1 MNYGLFRCIISIMET
16 KEFSL
21 NGIMY
26 LAIKHNVQKYAIVE
40 KENNRPVSNMKD
52 IAREYLKRYG
62 INISTDANVINTY
75 SSIKLVMEHC

>member
-1 MNYGLFRCIISIMET
+1 MNYGLLRCLISIMET

-52 IAREYLKRYG
+52 IAREYLKRYE
-62 INISTDANVINTY
+62 INISTEAI
-75 SSIKLVMEHC
+75 

>member
-26 LAIKHNVQKYAIVE
+26 LAIKHNVQKYASVE

-52 IAREYLKRYG
+52 IAREYLKRYE
-62 INISTDANVINTY
+62 INISTEAI
-75 SSIKLVMEHC
+75 

>member
-1 MNYGLFRCIISIMET
+1 MSYGLFRCIISIMET

-52 IAREYLKRYG
+52 IAREYLKRYE
-62 INISTDANVINTY
+62 INISTEAI
-75 SSIKLVMEHC
+75 

>member
-52 IAREYLKRYG
+52 IAREYWKRYE
-62 INISTDANVINTY
+62 INISTEAI
-75 SSIKLVMEHC
+75 

>member
-52 IAREYLKRYG
+52 IAREYMKRYE
-62 INISTDANVINTY
+62 INISTEAI
-75 SSIKLVMEHC
+75 

>member
-1 MNYGLFRCIISIMET
+1 MNCGLFRCIISIMET

-52 IAREYLKRYG
+52 IAREYLKRYE
-62 INISTDANVINTY
+62 INISTEAI
-75 SSIKLVMEHC
+75 

>member
-26 LAIKHNVQKYAIVE
+26 LAIKHNVQKYALVE

-52 IAREYLKRYG
+52 IARE
-62 INISTDANVINTY
+62 
-75 SSIKLVMEHC
+75 

>member
-1 MNYGLFRCIISIMET
+1 MNYGLLRCIISIMET

-26 LAIKHNVQKYAIVE
+26 LAIKYNAQKYAIVE
-40 KENNRPVSNMKD
+40 KENNRPVSNMNMKD

-62 INISTDANVINTY
+62 INISTEAI
-75 SSIKLVMEHC
+75 

>member
-21 NGIMY
+21 NGIVY
-26 LAIKHNVQKYAIVE
+26 LAIKHNAQKYAIVE

-62 INISTDANVINTY
+62 INISTEAI
-75 SSIKLVMEHC
+75 

>member
-52 IAREYLKRYG
+52 IAREYLKRYE
-62 INISTDANVINTY
+62 INISTEAI
-75 SSIKLVMEHC
+75 

>member
-1 MNYGLFRCIISIMET
+1 MNYGLLRCIISIMET

-26 LAIKHNVQKYAIVE
+26 LAIKYNAQKYAIVE

-75 SSIKLVMEHC
+75 S

>member
-1 MNYGLFRCIISIMET
+1 MET

-52 IAREYLKRYG
+52 IAREYLKRYE
-62 INISTDANVINTY
+62 INISTEAI
-75 SSIKLVMEHC
+75 

>member
-26 LAIKHNVQKYAIVE
+26 LAIKHNVQKYEIVE

-52 IAREYLKRYG
+52 IAREYLKRYE
-62 INISTDANVINTY
+62 INISTEAI
-75 SSIKLVMEHC
+75 